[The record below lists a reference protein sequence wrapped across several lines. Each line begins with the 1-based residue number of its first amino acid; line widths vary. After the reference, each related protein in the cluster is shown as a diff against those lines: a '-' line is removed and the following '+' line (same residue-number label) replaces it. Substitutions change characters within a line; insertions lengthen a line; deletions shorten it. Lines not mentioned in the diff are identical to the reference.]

1 LFIVFTPSQTFRW
14 ADPNSWPWNLKI
26 WLGFVLV
33 SWLLPAWRWLQRE
46 RQKSWPTAN
55 GRIDS
60 AHIGEPKR
68 FLGLTLPASSDR
80 KCVAVLAYSYLLS
93 GQTFQGEYRT
103 AVASEAD
110 AEEFLRGLRG
120 QAVSVQYNPNNSA
133 RSVILPETVEALL
146 RNRPPLLNAPEWKN
160 PLPAWSKSL
169 IGALASLALIGLLL
183 SIWVHI
189 DALFGR
195 EPSSGFWGLHV
206 GLFIVFGPAVFVA
219 QRRLG
224 TTQSKDFWKAVTKG
238 SPDGVR
244 YMLYV
249 FLGYA
254 FITGTFT
261 FVQSPPGVVPSGSSA
276 SYWRS
281 FSTIWMVFYYS
292 SFAILSSTYRS
303 FSDRP

>member
-1 LFIVFTPSQTFRW
+1 M
-14 ADPNSWPWNLKI
+14 
-26 WLGFVLV
+26 
-33 SWLLPAWRWLQRE
+33 
-46 RQKSWPTAN
+46 
-55 GRIDS
+55 
-60 AHIGEPKR
+60 
-68 FLGLTLPASSDR
+68 
-80 KCVAVLAYSYLLS
+80 AVLAYSYLLS

-103 AVASEAD
+103 AFASEAG
-110 AEEFLRGLRG
+110 AEEFLRGLQG
-120 QAVSVQYNPNNSA
+120 QVLSVQYNPNNSA

-169 IGALASLALIGLLL
+169 IGAFAFLALIGLSL
-183 SIWVHI
+183 SIWVHV
-189 DALFGR
+189 DTLLGR
-195 EPSSGFWGLHV
+195 TPSSYFWGLHV
-206 GLFIVFGPAVFVA
+206 GIFIVFVPAVFVA
-219 QRRLG
+219 QKRLG
-224 TTQSKDFWKAVTKG
+224 TTHGKDFWKDITKG

-261 FVQSPPGVVPSGSSA
+261 FVQSPPGVVRNGDSA
-276 SYWRS
+276 FDWRG
-281 FSTIWMVFYYS
+281 FSAIWMAFYYA